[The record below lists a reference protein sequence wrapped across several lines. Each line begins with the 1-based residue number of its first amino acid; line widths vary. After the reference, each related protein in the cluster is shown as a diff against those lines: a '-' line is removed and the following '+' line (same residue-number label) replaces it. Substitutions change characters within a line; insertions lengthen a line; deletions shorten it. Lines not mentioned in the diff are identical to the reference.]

1 MASFDQTA
9 PRTPRS
15 WGIGCL
21 LAAVLLIALGIGAFL
36 RLVEIGVSLFG
47 AGGIGRAVVIWIS
60 LIVGA
65 VAFAIWAGLG
75 RGAVRVAALRW
86 LAALPLPAMLA
97 FTALI
102 PSAESQLIALAQLG
116 LSLFYVLALTLLIRR
131 PVQWGWTPV
140 AVSTGLLV
148 ALPWLAIGAPGS
160 WIDVG
165 LALLQGA
172 VVGWAGGQLLAWQ
185 PPQSWQRASVSTGV
199 WLAEGAAL
207 GLLLL
212 ILSRALGPN
221 SAPLLFLFAA
231 PAGGWLWLALGRQ
244 AGIVAATLVS
254 ASFGLFFFGTPLALT
269 DPDALVTLLLFSD
282 FPEGFH
288 LAILAA
294 IGQALLALL
303 VTPLALFVANQRVH
317 AAGAGLAA
325 VAGLALLIGGG
336 RAAPAGDRVFVVL
349 RDQTDVSALATI
361 ADYDQRRVAVYQR
374 LTAHAAA
381 TQADLRVALE
391 QLGVRYTPY
400 YLVNAL
406 EVEADLPLRLWL
418 QSRPEVAAV
427 MPAPHLRPLPFSPL
441 PATGDQPPPDEP
453 PWNVTMIGAPEA
465 WTLGARGAGII
476 IGQADSGVELEHP
489 ELSDAYAGRTANG
502 VEHAYHWLD
511 PWTGATAPYDV
522 GGHGTHTLATALGNT
537 VGVAP
542 DAQWIGCVNLAR
554 NLGNAPRYLDC
565 MQFLFAPYPPAGD
578 PLRDGDPTRGAHVLN
593 NSWGCPQD
601 LEGCAPD
608 ALQPAVAA
616 LRAAGV
622 FVVASAGNDGPAC
635 SSLNAPLA
643 IYDEVLTVGA
653 VDADGQLASF
663 SSVGPVQSDGSGRAK
678 PDLVAPGVDILSAY
692 PNQSYARADGTS
704 MAGPHVAG
712 AVALLWSAN
721 PALIGNIDETE
732 RILRAT
738 ARPYT
743 ATDGERCGA
752 GNVAGAGIL
761 DVAAAVRRAIGE
773 NR

>member
-9 PRTPRS
+9 PRTGRS

-47 AGGIGRAVVIWIS
+47 AGGIGRVVVIWIS
-60 LIVGA
+60 LIGGA
-65 VAFAIWAGLG
+65 VAFAIWAGVG
-75 RGAVRVAALRW
+75 RGAVRAAALRW

-102 PSAESQLIALAQLG
+102 PSAESQWIALAQLG
-116 LSLFYVLALTLLIRR
+116 VSVLYALAVTLFVRR

-140 AVSTGLLV
+140 AVSTGLL
-148 ALPWLAIGAPGS
+148 AGLPWLAIGAPGS
-160 WIDVG
+160 WLDVAV
-165 LALLQGA
+165 ALLQGA

-185 PPQSWQRASVSTGV
+185 PPQSWQSASVPTGV

-244 AGIVAATLVS
+244 AGLNAAAPLS
-254 ASFGLFFFGTPLALT
+254 ASFGLFYFGLPLAFT
-269 DPDALVTLLLFSD
+269 DPDALVTLLLFSS

-288 LAILAA
+288 LALLAA

-303 VTPLALFVANQRVH
+303 VTPLALFVTDRRVH

-349 RDQTDVSALATI
+349 REQADVSALATI
-361 ADYDQRRVAVYQR
+361 ADYDQRRVAVYRR
-374 LTAHAAA
+374 LTAHAAT
-381 TQADLRVALE
+381 TQADLRVALD
-391 QLGVRYTPY
+391 QLGVRYTPF

-418 QSRPEVAAV
+418 QSRPEVAVV

-465 WTLGARGAGII
+465 WALGARGAGII

-511 PWTGATAPYDV
+511 PWTGATAPYDL

-578 PLRDGDPTRGAHVLN
+578 PLRDGDPTRGAHVFN

-643 IYDEVLTVGA
+643 IYDDVLTVGA
-653 VDADGQLASF
+653 VDADGQLAPF
-663 SSVGPVQSDGSGRAK
+663 SSVGPVQSDGSGRVK

-721 PALIGNIDETE
+721 PALIGNITETE
-732 RILRAT
+732 RILRET

-743 ATDGERCGA
+743 AADGERCGA

-761 DVAAAVRRAIGE
+761 DVAAAVRRAISE

>member
-9 PRTPRS
+9 PRTAIS
-15 WGIGCL
+15 WGMGCL
-21 LAAVLLIALGIGAFL
+21 LAAVLLIALGIGGFL
-36 RLVEIGVSLFG
+36 RLVEIGASLFG
-47 AGGIGRAVVIWIS
+47 SGGIGRAVVIWIS

-102 PSAESQLIALAQLG
+102 PAAESQLMALAQLG
-116 LSLFYVLALTLLIRR
+116 LSLLYAFALMLLIRR
-131 PVQWGWTPV
+131 PVQWGWTSV

-160 WIDVG
+160 WLDVG

-172 VVGWAGGQLLAWQ
+172 VVGWAGGQLLAWH
-185 PPQSWQRASVSTGV
+185 PPQSWHRASVSTGV
-199 WLAEGAAL
+199 WLADGAAL

-254 ASFGLFFFGTPLALT
+254 ASFGLFFFGMPLALT

-288 LAILAA
+288 LAMLAA

-303 VTPLALFVANQRVH
+303 VTPLALFVTNQRVH

-349 RDQTDVSALATI
+349 REQVDVSALATI
-361 ADYDQRRVAVYQR
+361 ADYNQRRVAVYQR
-374 LTAHAAA
+374 LTAHAAT
-381 TQADLRVALE
+381 TQADLRVALDR
-391 QLGVRYTPY
+391 LGVRYTPY

-465 WTLGARGAGII
+465 WALGARGAGII
-476 IGQADSGVELEHP
+476 IGQADSGVELAHP

-511 PWTGATAPYDV
+511 PWTGAIAPYDV

-578 PLRDGDPTRGAHVLN
+578 PLRDGDPTHGAHVLN

-608 ALQPAVAA
+608 ALRPAVAA

-635 SSLNAPLA
+635 RSLNAPLA
-643 IYDEVLTVGA
+643 IYDDVLTVGA

-743 ATDGERCGA
+743 AADGERYGA